1 MKEILWL
8 FFGCVLLVSCYD
20 EGELKP
26 SEAPELIYGKYTL
39 PQGTHDYDDDIVAF
53 YKQYNSLILYKFT
66 SKDFGW
72 FPTGNFAWDAAVDT
86 VERTGGV
93 PKYDAQVADELYVGE
108 QLQLLQDKLFDYL
121 PDTLMHLLPQKL
133 LLCSVLDAVPVGLGY
148 NPKPEERQALNVYSG
163 FYHLA
168 INWGN
173 AKILTMT
180 PEERNQFK
188 MDVCVAY
195 MDAVVGSLEKPE
207 EFFMVSHYTEEIDE
221 DQIYANGFLDYEHRL
236 KLDEDWF
243 DYLKLAI
250 ENSQESLE
258 AEGGMLHASVDVNG
272 KIRKKYTIMV
282 NFLKSKYN
290 FDIQAIGDDIES

>member
-8 FFGCVLLVSCYD
+8 FLGCVLLVSCYD

>member
-53 YKQYNSLILYKFT
+53 YKQYSSLILYKFT

-86 VERTGGV
+86 IERTGGV

-108 QLQLLQDKLFDYL
+108 QLQLLRDKLFDYL

-148 NPKPEERQALNVYSG
+148 NPKPEQRQALNVYSG

-180 PEERNQFK
+180 PEERNRFK
-188 MDVCVAY
+188 IDVCVAY
-195 MDAVVGSLEKPE
+195 MKAVVGSLEQPE
-207 EFFMVSHYTEEIDE
+207 EFFMVSRYTEEIDK
-221 DQIYANGFLDYEHRL
+221 DQIYANGLLDYEHRL
-236 KLDEDWF
+236 KLDEDWL

-250 ENSQESLE
+250 ENSKESLE

-272 KIRKKYTIMV
+272 KIREKYTIMV
-282 NFLKSKYN
+282 DFLKSKYG

>member
-1 MKEILWL
+1 
-8 FFGCVLLVSCYD
+8 
-20 EGELKP
+20 
-26 SEAPELIYGKYTL
+26 
-39 PQGTHDYDDDIVAF
+39 
-53 YKQYNSLILYKFT
+53 
-66 SKDFGW
+66 
-72 FPTGNFAWDAAVDT
+72 
-86 VERTGGV
+86 
-93 PKYDAQVADELYVGE
+93 
-108 QLQLLQDKLFDYL
+108 
-121 PDTLMHLLPQKL
+121 
-133 LLCSVLDAVPVGLGY
+133 
-148 NPKPEERQALNVYSG
+148 
-163 FYHLA
+163 
-168 INWGN
+168 
-173 AKILTMT
+173 MT

-221 DQIYANGFLDYEHRL
+221 EQIYANGFLDYEHRL

>member
-1 MKEILWL
+1 M
-8 FFGCVLLVSCYD
+8 
-20 EGELKP
+20 
-26 SEAPELIYGKYTL
+26 
-39 PQGTHDYDDDIVAF
+39 
-53 YKQYNSLILYKFT
+53 
-66 SKDFGW
+66 
-72 FPTGNFAWDAAVDT
+72 DT
-86 VERTGGV
+86 IERTGGV

-108 QLQLLQDKLFDYL
+108 QLQLLRDKLFDYL

-148 NPKPEERQALNVYSG
+148 NPKPEQRQALNVYSG

-180 PEERNQFK
+180 PEERNRFK
-188 MDVCVAY
+188 IDVCVAY
-195 MDAVVGSLEKPE
+195 MKAVVGSLEQPE
-207 EFFMVSHYTEEIDE
+207 EFFMVSRYTEEIDK
-221 DQIYANGFLDYEHRL
+221 DQIYANGLLDYEHRL
-236 KLDEDWF
+236 KLDEDWL

-250 ENSQESLE
+250 ENSKESLE

-272 KIRKKYTIMV
+272 KIREKYTIMV
-282 NFLKSKYN
+282 DFLKSKYG

>member
-108 QLQLLQDKLFDYL
+108 QLQLLRDKLFDYL

>member
-8 FFGCVLLVSCYD
+8 FLGCVLLVSCYD

-272 KIRKKYTIMV
+272 KIRKKYTIMG